1 LVSFPILLSG
11 NLAGFTAKSCIVHNI
26 AMVLCRAGPRGRA
39 GVVTM
44 VTTGTV
50 LIFKVE
56 LTVVNSFLK
65 LDFTR

>member
-1 LVSFPILLSG
+1 
-11 NLAGFTAKSCIVHNI
+11 
-26 AMVLCRAGPRGRA
+26 MVLCHLWSRRRA

-56 LTVVNSFLK
+56 LAVVNSSLK
-65 LDFTR
+65 LDFTRYQQK